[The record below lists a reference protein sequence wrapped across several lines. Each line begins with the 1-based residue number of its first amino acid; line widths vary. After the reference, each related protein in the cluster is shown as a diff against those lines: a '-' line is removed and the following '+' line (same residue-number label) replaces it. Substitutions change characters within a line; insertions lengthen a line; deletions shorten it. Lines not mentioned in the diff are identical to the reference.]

1 MKPAIPPEELQATKA
16 MSERMNQDMT
26 NKQAERHTKRLQQM
40 VKESNRKLTQRRRDA
55 EAALELKRE
64 LEG

>member
-1 MKPAIPPEELQATKA
+1 MKPAIPPEELAATNE
-16 MSERMNQDMT
+16 MGQRMNQVMT
-26 NKQAERHTKRLQQM
+26 NRQAERHTKRLQQM

-55 EAALELKRE
+55 EAAIELKRE